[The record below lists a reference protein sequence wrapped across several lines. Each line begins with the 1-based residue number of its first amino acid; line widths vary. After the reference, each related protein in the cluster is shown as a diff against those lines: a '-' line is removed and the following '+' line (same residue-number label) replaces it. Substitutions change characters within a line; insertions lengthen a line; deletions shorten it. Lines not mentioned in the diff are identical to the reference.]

1 MTEKT
6 VPFVDRR
13 SAPRATL
20 TELMHC
26 GPRLAP
32 VTTALLAINLLVFA
46 LMLIAGA
53 GLWHTSNGVQL
64 AWGANFGPATQD
76 GQWWRLFTA
85 MFIHFGIVHMV
96 LNMWALWDVGRLVER
111 LYGRGRFT
119 LLYLAS
125 GVLGNLLSLVVQG
138 NQAVS
143 GGASG
148 AIFSLYG
155 ALLVFLWRER
165 RQVERGEFRWLFG
178 ASVVFTLVTLG
189 LGLVVPGID
198 NAAHIGGLL
207 SGALLS
213 VLLARPWT
221 PNSPRLRFGRWAAA
235 IMLAVSLVV
244 MVLRIPA
251 PIYRL
256 GEEMRARAAI
266 RQFLTDDQRIS
277 QQWGAILDMGQRQG
291 LTFEQVAG
299 SIDTKVTAV
308 YEHSFEQ
315 LMAASPGDKAPSAK
329 TLEALQNYATQR
341 VDASRELSKGL
352 RSKDPVKIRKAL
364 EQARKA
370 GSQVNA
376 ATPPAPVASTP
387 ATPSSAPAVNVLDAT
402 K

>member
-1 MTEKT
+1 MIEKT
-6 VPFVDRR
+6 APFVDRR

-26 GPRLAP
+26 GPRQAP

-46 LMLIAGA
+46 LMLVAGA

-85 MFIHFGIVHMV
+85 MFIHFGVVHMA

-111 LYGRGRFT
+111 LYGRWRFT

-138 NQAVS
+138 NMAVS

-244 MVLRIPA
+244 MVLRIPP

-256 GEEMRARAAI
+256 GEEMRAREAI
-266 RQFLTDDQRIS
+266 RQFLNDDQRIS
-277 QQWGAILDMGQRQG
+277 QQWGAILDKGQREG

-299 SIDTKVTAV
+299 SIDTKVTAG

-315 LMAASPGDKAPSAK
+315 LMAASPGEKAPSAK
-329 TLEALQNYATQR
+329 TLEALQNYATLR
-341 VDASRELSKGL
+341 VDASRELSEGL

-364 EQARKA
+364 DQARKA
-370 GSQVNA
+370 RSQSNA
-376 ATPPAPVASTP
+376 ATSTVRAASAPA
-387 ATPSSAPAVNVLDAT
+387 SAPAVNTMDAT